1 MTDRARLRTWGTTG
15 GLSLLVIVVCV
26 VITRDGTVPS
36 AERDVFRAINELPDA
51 LETPMVVV
59 QYLGVAVVPFV
70 VAAVA
75 AILRQWRLA
84 IAALLVYPL
93 KLVVEKAILKEMVE
107 RSRPA
112 RTEPD
117 AIIRHTPTDGLS
129 FPVGTL
135 DRRVR
140 ARRDHRAVRLAADG
154 GSWRSC
160 SRPASRS
167 RASTWG
173 RTIRSTW
180 SAGAA
185 GGLLIA
191 TVLNLVLLRNT
202 ATAR

>member
-15 GLSLLVIVVCV
+15 ALSLLVIVVCV

-51 LETPMVVV
+51 LETPMVGV
-59 QYLGVAVVPFV
+59 QYLGVAVVPFI

-93 KLVVEKAILKEMVE
+93 KLVVEKVILKEIVQ

-117 AIIRHTPTDGLS
+117 AIIRHAPTRRAEL
-129 FPVGTL
+129 PVGAF
-135 DRRVR
+135 DHRVR
-140 ARRDHRAVRLAADG
+140 ARRDHRARTSRADG
-154 GSWRSC
+154 GWWRSC
-160 SRPASRS
+160 SRSAWRS
-167 RASTWG
+167 RASTWA
-173 RTIRSTW
+173 RTTRSTW
-180 SAGAA
+180 SRARPAA
-185 GGLLIA
+185 CSSP
-191 TVLNLVLLRNT
+191 RC
-202 ATAR
+202 